1 MPNYCNNYLKVSG
14 DAKELKKFLKK
25 GIKEE
30 TKSYHYIVD
39 KTGEKELVWRMS
51 NYYPTP
57 EPLLR
62 TISPARDCEWVN
74 EWEVNSAKKR
84 IDEQPSNI
92 AKLELELQTATGEDV
107 NDLLDQL
114 KEAKKP
120 IAIPELIP
128 CANGTEK
135 DRKALIKK
143 YGTDNWYD
151 WCHANWGTKWDCS
164 SSECGYQ
171 TDNKTYF
178 SVSFDSAWCPPSGWF
193 HKVAEMYPKLNFKL
207 TYSETGVWFAGVM
220 YTNEGGVCVEEG
232 EPEYIDSNSGEVVKY
247 NNDKDTYIDSKGE
260 EVDSDDVTDQNPFDE
275 FLAPW
280 EEA

>member
-1 MPNYCNNYLKVSG
+1 MPNYCNNSLMVSG

-25 GIKEE
+25 GISEE
-30 TKSYHYIVD
+30 PMSYS

-51 NYYPTP
+51 NYHPTP
-57 EPLLR
+57 EPLSR
-62 TISPARDCEWVN
+62 TISPARDGEWVN
-74 EWEVNSAKKR
+74 EWEVQHAKKR
-84 IDEQPSNI
+84 IEEQPSII
-92 AKLELELQTATGEDV
+92 AKIEQELGALDLFSTNEQL

-135 DRKALIKK
+135 DRKTLIKK

-151 WCHANWGTKWDCS
+151 WNIANWGTKWDCS

-171 TDNKTYF
+171 TDEKTYF
-178 SVSFDSAWCPPSGWF
+178 SVNFDSAWSPPSNWF
-193 HKVAEMYPKLNFKL
+193 YKVAQMYPKLNFKL
-207 TYSETGVWFAGVM
+207 SYYECGCWFAGVM
-220 YTNEGGVCVEEG
+220 YSQNGEVGEEQG
-232 EPEYIDSNSGEVVKY
+232 EPEYIDSNSGEVVTY
-247 NNDKDTYIDSKGE
+247 NDKKDCYIDSEGN

-275 FLAPW
+275 WEAPW
-280 EEA
+280 E